1 VTRTTCQEAPDPTSA
16 AGAVA
21 GVVTGVQPAQVGAA
35 TEAPVAV
42 SLRVLAA
49 AAPVVRV
56 TARGV
61 RADIAAGRAV
71 DDLAPVTKAPA
82 RAAAGT
88 RAHARAAAATKAPAR
103 AAPATKAPAR
113 AAPATKAPAPAAATK
128 APARAAVG
136 TKAHARAPA
145 TKAPA
150 RAAVGTKAHAR
161 APAVATR
168 EAAPA
173 VAVIGAHDRA
183 AAATKGAARA
193 PDTGPGGP
201 IPVHPG
207 ETKASART
215 ATTTPGATPL
225 VRTAG
230 TPVATTAQAAAA
242 LRVRTAPVP
251 GLPPALMA
259 RFGVVSPEEAVG
271 IAVVTPTLA
280 AARTGA
286 GRVLAIAVVPPVA
299 ARGATMIQRAARG
312 GRVAPL
318 WWQAVAAT

>member
-1 VTRTTCQEAPDPTSA
+1 M
-16 AGAVA
+16 
-21 GVVTGVQPAQVGAA
+21 TGVQPAQVGAA

-103 AAPATKAPAR
+103 AAPATKAPA
-113 AAPATKAPAPAAATK
+113 PAA
-128 APARAAVG
+128 
-136 TKAHARAPA
+136 A